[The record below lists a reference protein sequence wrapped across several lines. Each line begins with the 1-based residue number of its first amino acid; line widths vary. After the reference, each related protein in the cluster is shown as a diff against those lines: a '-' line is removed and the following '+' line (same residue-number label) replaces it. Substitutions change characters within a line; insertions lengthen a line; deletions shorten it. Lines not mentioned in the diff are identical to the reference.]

1 MLPRTTDAAAPL
13 PRGRSPRPF
22 RSLPWSILLTAAVI
36 AAASG
41 LYLRGQLVSRRS
53 AEAQKLLAIADLK
66 AREVERWRE
75 DLERHAASVARRT
88 DVAQLA
94 RQRLDVEEHA
104 ADAGERASALLGELA
119 IGGRYDSAL
128 LLSLDGRTLAS
139 SRGARAELHPEVGAA
154 ALAAIDGR
162 RIAVAEPVVV
172 GGGLRVVTTV
182 LVNGPDGRPI
192 AAVVMES
199 AAEEAAL
206 RDLRRWPI
214 PSATGEIRVVRRGA
228 PESQVP
234 GGAAADALSRAV
246 PLSLAWEIPSSPVAL
261 AALGRTG
268 LVHAEEADGREVMA
282 ALRPIGGTGWALV
295 ASVDFAEVDEPTWS
309 VAGQVAATAL
319 SLLVAIAAG
328 LALAARRGASELRA
342 REAALERAQLE
353 AQLSRAERMASLGTL
368 AAGMAHELNSPLASV
383 LANAR
388 FAAGELRARPGADL
402 DEVTEALD
410 DAVEATERAAAVVR
424 SLDVFATA
432 GADATR
438 IAELRREVSGATRAV
453 NEPRRPQLVK
463 ARRSA

>member
-13 PRGRSPRPF
+13 PRGTRPPRPF

-41 LYLRGQLVSRRS
+41 LYLRGQLV
-53 AEAQKLLAIADLK
+53 
-66 AREVERWRE
+66 
-75 DLERHAASVARRT
+75 
-88 DVAQLA
+88 
-94 RQRLDVEEHA
+94 
-104 ADAGERASALLGELA
+104 
-119 IGGRYDSAL
+119 
-128 LLSLDGRTLAS
+128 
-139 SRGARAELHPEVGAA
+139 
-154 ALAAIDGR
+154 
-162 RIAVAEPVVV
+162 
-172 GGGLRVVTTV
+172 
-182 LVNGPDGRPI
+182 
-192 AAVVMES
+192 
-199 AAEEAAL
+199 
-206 RDLRRWPI
+206 
-214 PSATGEIRVVRRGA
+214 
-228 PESQVP
+228 
-234 GGAAADALSRAV
+234 
-246 PLSLAWEIPSSPVAL
+246 
-261 AALGRTG
+261 
-268 LVHAEEADGREVMA
+268 
-282 ALRPIGGTGWALV
+282 
-295 ASVDFAEVDEPTWS
+295 

-319 SLLVAIAAG
+319 SLLVAVAAG

-402 DEVTEALD
+402 HEVTEALD

-438 IAELRREVSGATRAV
+438 IAELRREVSAATRAV